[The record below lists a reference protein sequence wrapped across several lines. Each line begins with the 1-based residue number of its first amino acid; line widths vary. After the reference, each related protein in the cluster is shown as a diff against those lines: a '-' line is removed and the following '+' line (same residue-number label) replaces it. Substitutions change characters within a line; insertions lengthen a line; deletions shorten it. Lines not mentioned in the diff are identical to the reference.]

1 MVSTAQARVREPA
14 GNLPVDVTSFVGRR
28 REITLTKR
36 LLAESR
42 VVTITGPGGVGK
54 TRLAL
59 RVASNMRRSFRDKVW
74 CVGLEDVLDPRLLT
88 DAVIDQLGLGGPSSD
103 DDINTVVEHLKN
115 REMLLVLDNC
125 EQIVDAVAELVDTVI
140 RWCPGVRVLATSRQ
154 SLGVAGES
162 TMALAPLQVPDIDNL
177 PPPDAY
183 EQYASVRLFVDRA
196 KAAVPEFEVDEHNAT
211 SLMRLC
217 YHLDGNPLA
226 IELAAVRL
234 RSLSPQQ
241 LEERLAERYDLLSEG
256 RRGAPQR
263 QQSLRALID
272 WSYELCSDQDK
283 LAWARVS
290 AFSGS
295 FDLEAAEYVAGG
307 SRLDR
312 LDVLGAMHSLVDKS
326 ILIREEEGGQVRFR
340 LLHALREYGQEKL
353 AASGEQD
360 EVRRRH
366 LHWYERM
373 IERFAR
379 EWIGPDQVAWV
390 NRLTSEQANL
400 RTALTSALAESPPGT
415 TALRITRTMSIFW
428 GVRGLAG
435 EARYWMDQ
443 ALAAST
449 APSADR
455 VSALRSSAWFA
466 LLQGDKAAAQPM
478 LEEAIALA
486 PQYADP
492 YEHAYLE
499 QTRGMAAF
507 FDGDLGLGAEHF
519 QQALTGFQQNRAR
532 GGELFALFGLG
543 LAHGLGGDHALGL
556 ELLEQC
562 VKLSNDL
569 GELFWRSHALW
580 AMAHVE
586 VSVGEVN
593 RAEAVAKDALR
604 LQRRL
609 SNRLAS
615 AFTLDTLAWTA
626 EMQGRHER
634 AARLFGAAAAIWD
647 VLRAAPAYY
656 STFEIGHNEHVE
668 RVREALGEQA
678 YQEAFDRGYEMP
690 PVAAH
695 DFALETKKRGSTSR
709 RDNVHPMPLTRR
721 EREIAE
727 LVAQGRTNKEIAES
741 LVIAQRTV
749 EGHVQNI
756 LTKLDFS
763 SRAQIAGWVAGQK
776 QSGAADTSQG

>member
-59 RVASNMRRSFRDKVW
+59 RVAANMRRSFRDKVW

-88 DAVIDQLGLGGPSSD
+88 DAVIDQLGLGSPSSGD
-103 DDINTVVEHLKN
+103 DVNTIVEHLKN

-196 KAAVPEFEVDEHNAT
+196 KAAVPEFEVDENNAGP
-211 SLMRLC
+211 LMRLC
-217 YHLDGNPLA
+217 YQLDGNPLA

-295 FDLEAAEYVAGG
+295 FDLEAAEHVAGDG
-307 SRLDR
+307 
-312 LDVLGAMHSLVDKS
+312 LDVLVAMHSLVDKS
-326 ILIREEEGGQVRFR
+326 ILIRDEEGGQVRYR
-340 LLHALREYGQEKL
+340 LLHALREYGQERL
-353 AASGEQD
+353 ADSGEQD
-360 EVRRRH
+360 EIRRRH
-366 LHWYERM
+366 LHWYARM
-373 IERFAR
+373 ITRFAA
-379 EWIGPDQVAWV
+379 EWIGPEQVAWV
-390 NRLTSEQANL
+390 NRLTSEQSNL
-400 RTALTSALAESPPGT
+400 RTALKSALAETPPGT
-415 TALRITRTMSIFW
+415 TALRITRKMAIFW

-435 EARYWMDQ
+435 EARYWLDQ
-443 ALAAST
+443 ALAVCT
-449 APSADR
+449 EPSAAR
-455 VSALRSSAWFA
+455 ASALRSSAWFA
-466 LLQGDKAAAQPM
+466 LLQGDH
-478 LEEAIALA
+478 EEAEPLLA
-486 PQYADP
+486 EARELMSRHPDP
-492 YEHAYLE
+492 VERAHLN
-499 QTRGMAAF
+499 QTLGMAAF
-507 FDGDLGLGAEHF
+507 FGGDLDRATELHQE
-519 QQALTGFQQNRAR
+519 ALTAFQELQVP

-543 LAHGLGGDHALGL
+543 LARGLGGDYALGL
-556 ELLEQC
+556 ELLQQS
-562 VKLSNDL
+562 VKLSTDL
-569 GELFWRSHALW
+569 GELFWRSHVLW

-586 VSVGEVN
+586 VSRGEVTH
-593 RAEAVAKDALR
+593 AEAVAKEALR

-626 EMQGRHER
+626 EEQGRLER
-634 AARLFGAAAAIWD
+634 AARLFGAAAATWD
-647 VLRAAPAYY
+647 TLRAAPTYY
-656 STFEIGHNEHVE
+656 STFEIGHNEHMQ

-678 YQEAFDRGYEMP
+678 YQDAFEQGYEMP
-690 PVAAH
+690 PSAAH
-695 DFALETKKRGSTSR
+695 DFALESKKRGTSAR

-727 LVAQGRTNKEIAES
+727 LVAQGRTNKDIAES

-756 LTKLDFS
+756 LTKLDFT

-776 QSGAADTSQG
+776 QSAPADTGGA